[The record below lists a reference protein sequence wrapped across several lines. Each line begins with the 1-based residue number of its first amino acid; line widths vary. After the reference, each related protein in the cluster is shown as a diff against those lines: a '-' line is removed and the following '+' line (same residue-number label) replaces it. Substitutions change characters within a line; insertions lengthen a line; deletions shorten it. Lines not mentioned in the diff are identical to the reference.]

1 MPKKGLVK
9 MDIKKLLSL
18 AEGLKHTPD
27 IQVGVFS
34 GKTDRK
40 SGDMTNADLA
50 RIHELGSPEHGIPA
64 RSMLRTPIADH
75 AQQIMESVKGHSEG
89 WLKESGPMKIWKMV
103 GIAAEKIV
111 LQAFA
116 TGGFG
121 KWPALKYA
129 TLLAK
134 LNRGKKGKSLAR
146 RKGIIAQIYSGEVG
160 MGILIDTGQLRRS
173 FSSRV
178 RMKL

>member
-1 MPKKGLVK
+1 MPKKGFVNI
-9 MDIKKLLSL
+9 DIKKLLSL
-18 AEGLKHTPD
+18 AEGLKHRPD

-34 GKTDRK
+34 GKTARK

-50 RIHELGSPEHGIPA
+50 RIHELGAPEHGLPA
-64 RSMLRTPIADH
+64 RSMLRTPIMDH
-75 AQQIMESVKGHSEG
+75 SQEIMAAVRGHAEE
-89 WLKESGPMKIWKMV
+89 WIKESGHMKVWKLV

-134 LNRGKKGKSLAR
+134 LNRGKKGKSLSK

-160 MGILIDTGQLRRS
+160 MGILIDTSQLRRA

-178 RMKL
+178 KMKL